1 MEKEKL
7 YAEMKRSVLEGEIEL
22 AEELAQKAIEAGFNP
37 LEAIETGYVAGIDKV
52 GARFEEGQIFLPEL
66 IAAAEAMKAALAV
79 LEPALQK
86 KDMSRAIH
94 GKVVIGTMYNDI
106 HDIGKDMVASMLM
119 ASGFEVTN
127 LGVNVPCDTF
137 VGKVKE
143 LNADVLA
150 LSALLTTTMPEQKI
164 VIEALEKEGL
174 RGGVKVLVGGAPV
187 NQQWADEIK
196 ADGYAENAIEA
207 VKVAKQLLGKE

>member
-1 MEKEKL
+1 MEKDKL
-7 YAEMKRSVLEGEIEL
+7 FAEMKQAVLDGEIEL
-22 AEELAQKAIEAGFNP
+22 AEELAHKAVEAGLNP
-37 LEAIETGYVAGIDKV
+37 LEAIETGYVAGIDEV
-52 GARFEEGQIFLPEL
+52 GALFEQGQIFLPEL
-66 IAAAEAMKAALAV
+66 IAAAEAMKAALNV
-79 LEPALQK
+79 LEPALQQR
-86 KDMSRAIH
+86 DMVRAIL
-94 GKVVIGTMYNDI
+94 GKVVIGTMHNDI

-137 VGKVKE
+137 ISNVKE
-143 LNADVLA
+143 QQADILA

-174 RGGVKVLVGGAPV
+174 RSGVKVLVGGAPV

-207 VKVAKQLLGKE
+207 VKVAKQLVSK

>member
-1 MEKEKL
+1 MEKDKL
-7 YAEMKRSVLEGEIEL
+7 FAEMKQAVLDGEIEL
-22 AEELAQKAIEAGFNP
+22 AEELANKAIEEGLNP
-37 LEAIETGYVAGIDKV
+37 LEAIETGYVAGIDEV
-52 GARFEEGQIFLPEL
+52 GALFEQGQIFLPEL
-66 IAAAEAMKAALAV
+66 IAAAEAMKAALNV
-79 LEPALQK
+79 LEPALQQR
-86 KDMSRAIH
+86 DMVRAIL
-94 GKVVIGTMYNDI
+94 GKVVIGTMHNDI

-137 VGKVKE
+137 ISNVKE
-143 LNADVLA
+143 QQADILA

-174 RGGVKVLVGGAPV
+174 RSGVKVLVGGAPV
-187 NQQWADEIK
+187 NRQWADEIK

-207 VKVAKQLLGKE
+207 VKVARQLVGK

>member
-1 MEKEKL
+1 MEKDKL
-7 YAEMKRSVLEGEIEL
+7 FAEMKQAVLDGEIEL
-22 AEELAQKAIEAGFNP
+22 AEELAHKATAGGFNP
-37 LEAIETGYVAGIDKV
+37 LEAIERGYVAGIDEV
-52 GARFEEGQIFLPEL
+52 GALFEQGQIFLPEL
-66 IAAAEAMKAALAV
+66 IAAAEAMKAALTV
-79 LEPALQK
+79 LEPALQQR
-86 KDMSRAIH
+86 DMSRAIL
-94 GKVVIGTMYNDI
+94 GKVVIGTMHNDI

-137 VGKVKE
+137 ISNVKE
-143 LNADVLA
+143 QQADILA

-174 RGGVKVLVGGAPV
+174 RSGVKVLVGGAPV
-187 NQQWADEIK
+187 NRQWADEIK

-207 VKVAKQLLGKE
+207 VKVARQLVGK

>member
-1 MEKEKL
+1 MEKDKL
-7 YAEMKRSVLEGEIEL
+7 FAEMKQAVLDGEIEL
-22 AEELAQKAIEAGFNP
+22 AEELAHKAVEEGLNP
-37 LEAIETGYVAGIDKV
+37 LEAIETGYVAGIDEV
-52 GARFEEGQIFLPEL
+52 GALFEQGQIFLPEL
-66 IAAAEAMKAALAV
+66 IAAAEAMKAALNV
-79 LEPALQK
+79 LEPALQQR
-86 KDMSRAIH
+86 DMVRAIL
-94 GKVVIGTMYNDI
+94 GKVVIGTMHNDI

-137 VGKVKE
+137 ISNVKE
-143 LNADVLA
+143 QQADILA

-174 RGGVKVLVGGAPV
+174 RSGVKVLVGGAPV
-187 NQQWADEIK
+187 NRQWADEIK

-207 VKVAKQLLGKE
+207 VKVARQLVGK

>member
-1 MEKEKL
+1 MEKDKL
-7 YAEMKRSVLEGEIEL
+7 FAEMKQAVLDGEIEL
-22 AEELAQKAIEAGFNP
+22 AEELAHKAIEEGLNP
-37 LEAIETGYVAGIDKV
+37 LEAIETGYVAGIDEV
-52 GARFEEGQIFLPEL
+52 GALFEQGQIFLPEL
-66 IAAAEAMKAALAV
+66 IAAAEAMKAALNV
-79 LEPALQK
+79 LEPALQQR
-86 KDMSRAIH
+86 DMVRAIL
-94 GKVVIGTMYNDI
+94 GKVVIGTMHNDI

-137 VGKVKE
+137 ISNVKE
-143 LNADVLA
+143 QQADILA

-174 RGGVKVLVGGAPV
+174 RSGVKVLVGGAPV
-187 NQQWADEIK
+187 NRQWADEIK

-207 VKVAKQLLGKE
+207 VKVARQLVGK

>member
-1 MEKEKL
+1 MEKDKL
-7 YAEMKRSVLEGEIEL
+7 FAEMKQAVLDGEIEL
-22 AEELAQKAIEAGFNP
+22 AEELANKAIEEGLNP
-37 LEAIETGYVAGIDKV
+37 LEAIETGYVAGIDEV
-52 GARFEEGQIFLPEL
+52 GALFEEGQIFLPEL
-66 IAAAEAMKAALAV
+66 IAAAEAMKTALNV
-79 LEPALQK
+79 LEPALQQR
-86 KDMSRAIH
+86 DMVRAIL
-94 GKVVIGTMYNDI
+94 GKVVIGTMHNDI

-137 VGKVKE
+137 ISNVKE
-143 LNADVLA
+143 QQADILA

-174 RGGVKVLVGGAPV
+174 RSGVKVLVGGAPV
-187 NQQWADEIK
+187 NRQWADEIK

-207 VKVAKQLLGKE
+207 VKVARQLVGK

>member
-1 MEKEKL
+1 MEKDKL
-7 YAEMKRSVLEGEIEL
+7 FAEMKQAVLDGEIEL
-22 AEELAQKAIEAGFNP
+22 AEELAHKAIEEGLNP
-37 LEAIETGYVAGIDKV
+37 LEAIETGYVAGIDEV
-52 GARFEEGQIFLPEL
+52 GALFEQGQIFLPEL
-66 IAAAEAMKAALAV
+66 IAAAEAMKTALNV
-79 LEPALQK
+79 LEPALQQR
-86 KDMSRAIH
+86 DMVRAIL
-94 GKVVIGTMYNDI
+94 GKVVIGTMHNDI

-137 VGKVKE
+137 ISNVKE
-143 LNADVLA
+143 QQADILA

-174 RGGVKVLVGGAPV
+174 RSGVKVLVGGAPV
-187 NQQWADEIK
+187 NRQWADEIK

-207 VKVAKQLLGKE
+207 VKVARQLVGK